1 MFMASNVDLP
11 AHTGQ
16 DILILCLHILWGH
29 CMYVIRV
36 YIDCITQGNDDDEL
50 YLFPLNYLELNKNKL
65 CGIKRIK

>member
-1 MFMASNVDLP
+1 MFMASGVDLP

-36 YIDCITQGNDDDEL
+36 YIDCITQGNDDDDEQQQQQQQQHSVANFVSISL
-50 YLFPLNYLELNKNKL
+50 
-65 CGIKRIK
+65 KR